1 MSRGTRTRVC
11 DHRIEYT
18 PVNQDAAAR
27 AIGEM
32 KKVTSRRKLMSNSKD
47 AVRKILDLVKADK
60 RTSLTAPEGKLV
72 CDAYGIPVPKEGV
85 AKSASEAAKIATDM
99 GFPVVMKIVSP
110 DILHKT
116 EAGGVMVGVKT
127 AADVEKNYATILANA
142 KKYKADAKIEGIQV
156 QQMLLGGQEVIVGAV
171 TDGSFGKLVAF
182 GLGGVLVEVLKDIT
196 FRLAPATKQDALS
209 MLDGIQAHEMLKG
222 VRGSDPANRD
232 AIADI
237 IVNVSR
243 LITDFPD
250 IAEMDLNPVF
260 ATKTDA
266 IAADVRI
273 VVDFA
278 PKSPRPRP
286 NHDDIVRQMNRIMKP
301 KSVAVIGA
309 SAENGKIGNSV
320 MKNLINGGY
329 KGEIYPIHPK
339 ADEILGK
346 KVYKSVKDIPGEVD
360 IAVFAIPASLVA
372 GALTECGEKK
382 VVGAILI
389 PSGYA
394 ETGNMKGQEEIQ
406 AIGQKYGIRLMGP
419 NIYGFYYTHAN
430 LCATF
435 CTAYDVKGSAAL
447 SSQSG
452 GIGMA
457 IIGFSRSAKMGVS
470 AIVGL
475 GNKSDIDEDDLLTFF
490 EQDPNTNL
498 IAQHCEDLKD
508 GRAFAEAATRVSKK
522 NPVIVLKAGRTSAGA
537 KAASS
542 HTGALAGND
551 KIYEDVFKQSG
562 VIRARSLR
570 QLLEFARGVPVLPT
584 PKGENIL
591 IITGAGGS
599 GVLLSDACIDNKLS
613 LMTIPPDLDAAFR
626 KFIPPFGAA
635 GNPVDITGGEPP
647 ITYVNTVKLGLEDP
661 RIHALILGYWHTIV
675 TPPMVFAKNMVEVKN
690 EMKARGI
697 EKPIVASLAG
707 DIEVEEAADYLY
719 QNGIVAYAYSTEIPV
734 AVLGAK
740 YKWARGAGLL

>member
-1 MSRGTRTRVC
+1 MS
-11 DHRIEYT
+11 
-18 PVNQDAAAR
+18 Q
-27 AIGEM
+27 
-32 KKVTSRRKLMSNSKD
+32 SKD
-47 AVRKILDLVKADK
+47 AVRKILDAVKADK

-72 CDAYGIPVPKEGV
+72 CDAYGIPVPQEGV
-85 AKSASEAAKIATDM
+85 AKSAAEAVKLATGM

-127 AADVEKNYATILANA
+127 ADDAEKNYATILANA
-142 KKYKADAKIEGIQV
+142 KKYKSDAKIEGIQV
-156 QQMLLGGQEVIVGAV
+156 QQMLLGGQEVIIGAV

-222 VRGSDPANRD
+222 VRGSDPADRD

-237 IVNVSR
+237 IVNVSQ
-243 LITDFPD
+243 LITDFPE
-250 IAEMDLNPVF
+250 ISEMDLNPVF
-260 ATKTDA
+260 ATKADA

-278 PKSPRPRP
+278 PPPPRPRP

-309 SAENGKIGNSV
+309 SAETGKIGNSV

-346 KVYKSVKDIPGEVD
+346 KVYKSVKDVPGEVD
-360 IAVFAIPASLVA
+360 IAVFAIPANFVA
-372 GALTECGEKK
+372 AALTECGEKK

-490 EQDPNTNL
+490 EQDDNTQI

-508 GRAFAEAATRVSKK
+508 GRAFAEVAKRVSKK
-522 NPVIVLKAGRTSAGA
+522 KPIVVLKAGRTSAGA

-551 KIYEDVFKQSG
+551 KIYEDVFNQSG

-570 QLLEFARGVPVLPT
+570 DMLEFARGIPVLPT
-584 PKGENIL
+584 PKGENVV

-613 LMTIPPDLDAAFR
+613 LMQIPPDLDAAFR

-661 RIHALILGYWHTIV
+661 RIHSLILGYWHTIV
-675 TPPMVFAKNMVEVKN
+675 TPPMVFARNMVEVKN
-690 EMKARGI
+690 AMKAKGI